1 MKESEEFFQ
10 KSYDAYCMFW
20 ALVLDI
26 GTGKTDDVKN
36 RTERLDNALIG
47 DVIDCCKE

>member
-1 MKESEEFFQ
+1 
-10 KSYDAYCMFW
+10 MFW

-26 GTGKTDDVKN
+26 GTGKTDDIKN
-36 RTERLDNALIG
+36 RTDRLDNALIW

>member
-26 GTGKTDDVKN
+26 GTNKAEDIKE